1 MKKIQI
7 SILSFFT
14 VLVIF
19 MFAGCDSTDY
29 VSIVQNGYLAEYTD
43 MTVKEFLSGHYKK
56 DYDKETW
63 DGGET
68 DEGKE
73 IVEARFSSTSGD
85 KEDAVMQFEMLDE
98 ERFKIAAFVDPA
110 KPRKDAAERL
120 VTFNTMYIEQYA
132 NTHPELHEDAKTMQ
146 EFMARL
152 GKISGSS
159 ITYGASAE
167 YGGDRAKLEEAA
179 GEKPIELS
187 VVEMLDA
194 SDVNIMDYCTD
205 EVVKMVQ
212 EGHLGEYTD
221 MTVKE
226 LLAGN
231 AVTTVYDNEIWT
243 SYTSESGAKVVEV
256 LYPSKDEF
264 FEDIKIQFTM
274 LNDECFKV
282 TAYEDADYPV
292 EKVTDLTAQLNYF
305 YLSAYIQNHQEIVG
319 TDDETKFIKSL
330 EKVDGFLV
338 QYGASA
344 DYKGDRRKICEIAG
358 DLPTEGTVVEL
369 LDSSGL
375 FDVSFYYQE
384 EEPDEAEEP
393 GYSNSTD
400 SGKYA
405 SVEEFLK
412 DPDVASQLEE
422 MMAGLDDDMLIDV
435 SGSGDSLIYTFTFID
450 DVDIAS
456 TRAAMKEEM
465 NKPDFA
471 STFEDIAASLSDA
484 IEVTNPTVIVS
495 YWTWDGIEIYSQEY
509 YPSY

>member
-1 MKKIQI
+1 
-7 SILSFFT
+7 
-14 VLVIF
+14 
-19 MFAGCDSTDY
+19 
-29 VSIVQNGYLAEYTD
+29 
-43 MTVKEFLSGHYKK
+43 
-56 DYDKETW
+56 
-63 DGGET
+63 
-68 DEGKE
+68 
-73 IVEARFSSTSGD
+73 
-85 KEDAVMQFEMLDE
+85 MLNE
-98 ERFKIAAFVDPA
+98 ERFKISAFVDPA
-110 KPRKDAAERL
+110 KPRKDAVERL

-132 NTHPELHEDAKTMQ
+132 NIHPELHEDAKNVKV
-146 EFMARL
+146 FLARL

-179 GEKPIELS
+179 GEKPIGLS
-187 VVEMLDA
+187 VVEMLNA

-205 EVVKMVQ
+205 KLIKMVQ

-231 AVTTVYDNEIWT
+231 AVTIVYDNEIWT
-243 SYTSESGAKVVEV
+243 SYTSEAGAKVVEV

-375 FDVSFYYQE
+375 FDMSFYYPSPTPVPTPE
-384 EEPDEAEEP
+384 PTPEPDLEP
-393 GYSNSTD
+393 VYSGYE
-400 SGKYA
+400 KYYGYYEYSA
-405 SVEEFLK
+405 AYIYL
-412 DPDVASQLEE
+412 DR
-422 MMAGLDDDMLIDV
+422 GLDDDSFYVHVHFEPTAPWSRMHANVVPDGE
-435 SGSGDSLIYTFTFID
+435 SYFTFY
-450 DVDIAS
+450 S
-456 TRAAMKEEM
+456 
-465 NKPDFA
+465 
-471 STFEDIAASLSDA
+471 
-484 IEVTNPTVIVS
+484 
-495 YWTWDGIEIYSQEY
+495 DGIADSESIVADKDMIAGAVSLEEVGGNCLRMVLYKDQYDENPY
-509 YPSY
+509 IIDLIP